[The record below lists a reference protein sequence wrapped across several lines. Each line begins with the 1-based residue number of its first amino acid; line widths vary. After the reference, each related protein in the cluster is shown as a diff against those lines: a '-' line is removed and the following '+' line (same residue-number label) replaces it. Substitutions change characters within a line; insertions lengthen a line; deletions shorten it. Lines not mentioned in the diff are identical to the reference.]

1 MTLDAQLLIKAYF
14 AEGTLPGLPDG
25 HFIGGRIVANSD
37 GDWLESY
44 DPGNGQAFARFG
56 AGKGED
62 VSRAVEAAQQGLAV
76 WRDTPPATRCQ
87 VLNRAA
93 ALIRERSDYLA
104 VVEAVDSGKTLAE
117 ARGDVRS
124 CIRLFE
130 YYAGIADKLEGRSI
144 PLGPG
149 LTSWTEREPVGIT
162 AQIIPWN
169 YPSST
174 FVRGVGP
181 ALAAGCAVV
190 AKPAETTPFTALL
203 LAQWLHE
210 AGVPAGAVN
219 VVTGLGHDAGA
230 PLVRHPSIAHVTFT
244 GSVATGVGVMQAVA
258 PNVTQLTLELGGKS
272 PLVALADCDVDKA
285 VDGAL
290 WAIFSN
296 AGQICSAGS
305 RLVVER
311 SIHAEMMD
319 KLVARTRTLKL
330 GHGLK
335 DPDVGAI
342 NSRQHLDRIARHVE
356 AARGRGCSILT
367 GGNATHDPASNS
379 GWFFEPTIIDD
390 LAPADPA
397 IQQEIFGPVLSV
409 QVVEGEE
416 EALAMANAT
425 EFGLVAGIY
434 TSDIGKALRLARKID
449 AGQVT
454 INDYWAGG
462 IEVPFGGNRKSGFGR
477 EKGIEGIDA
486 YVRTKAITIRH

>member
-1 MTLDAQLLIKAYF
+1 MTLDAQSLIKAYF

-37 GDWLESY
+37 GDWLDSH

-174 FVRGVGP
+174 FVRGVAP

-219 VVTGLGHDAGA
+219 VITGLGSDAGA

>member
-87 VLNRAA
+87 VLNQAA

-174 FVRGVGP
+174 FVRGVAP

>member
-1 MTLDAQLLIKAYF
+1 MNQNAETLAKTYF
-14 AEGTLPGLPDG
+14 AEGKLPGLPDG
-25 HFIGGRIVANSD
+25 HFIGGKIVAGSD
-37 GDWLESY
+37 GEFLESY
-44 DPGNGQAFARFG
+44 DPGNGQAFARFA
-56 AGKGED
+56 AGKNED
-62 VSRAVEAAQQGLAV
+62 VLRAVEAAEKGLSV
-76 WRDTPPATRCQ
+76 WSATPPATRCRI
-87 VLNRAA
+87 LNSAA
-93 ALIRERSDYLA
+93 VLIRERGDYLA
-104 VVEAVDSGKTLAE
+104 VLETIDSGKTLAE
-117 ARGDVRS
+117 ARGDAQS
-124 CIRLFE
+124 CARLFE
-130 YYAGIADKLEGRSI
+130 YYAGVADKLEGRSI

-169 YPSST
+169 YPTST
-174 FVRGVGP
+174 FARGVAP
-181 ALAAGCAVV
+181 AMAAGCAVI
-190 AKPAETTPFTALL
+190 AKPAETTPFTALV

-210 AGVPAGAVN
+210 AGVPDGVVN
-219 VVTGLGHDAGA
+219 VVTGLGPDAGA

-272 PLVALADCDVDKA
+272 PLLALADCEVDKA

-305 RLVVER
+305 RLIVDR
-311 SIHAEMMD
+311 SIHAEMME
-319 KLVARTRTLKL
+319 KLVAKARALTL
-330 GHGLK
+330 GHGLNN
-335 DPDVGAI
+335 PDVGAI
-342 NSRQHLDRIARHVE
+342 NSRLHLDRIAKHVD
-356 AARGRGCSILT
+356 AARARGCSILT
-367 GGNATHDPASNS
+367 GGNVTHDPASNS

-390 LAPADPA
+390 LASVDPA

-409 QVVEGEE
+409 QVVDGED
-416 EALAMANAT
+416 EALAMANST

-434 TSDIGKALRLARKID
+434 TRDIGKGLRLARSID

-477 EKGIEGIDA
+477 EKGLEGIDA